1 MLLGGSWTRAAAEEE
16 IHDLLKKGRDD
27 ITEKDMA
34 ACLDIECRNSGPKV
48 NWLDF
53 PVLLASVAPGC
64 GLRAAANTPSVR
76 IASFLTPP

>member
-34 ACLDIECRNSGPKV
+34 TCLDIECRFFRAQSNLAGFSCAAGSSRSRLWAESG
-48 NWLDF
+48 
-53 PVLLASVAPGC
+53 C
-64 GLRAAANTPSVR
+64 
-76 IASFLTPP
+76 